1 MARTVEATGRRKD
14 GSQFPIE
21 LSLAVWRTGG
31 AVHQTAIIR
40 DITALKR
47 AEAELRLSEAQFRQL
62 FDDAPTG
69 YHELDTDGRV
79 VRVNRT
85 ELETLG
91 YSAEEMVGRHVWE
104 FADETGVSREAVL
117 KKLAGTMPVA
127 PSHERVYR
135 KKDGTR
141 LPALFQDRLLLDGD
155 GRITGIRSTLQD
167 ISERKLAEAER
178 ERLIAELQT
187 TLAEVKVLK
196 GFIPICASC
205 KQIRDD
211 QGFWAQIESYITRH
225 SDVQFSHGICPD
237 CAKKLY
243 PEL

>member
-1 MARTVEATGRRKD
+1 MESIGRRKD
-14 GSQFPIE
+14 GSEFPVE
-21 LSLAVWRTGG
+21 LSLAVWKTG
-31 AVHQTAIIR
+31 AVHYTAIIR

-47 AEAELRLSEAQFRQL
+47 AEAELRLSEAQFRRL

-69 YHELDTDGRV
+69 YHELDTEGRLI
-79 VRVNRT
+79 RVNRT

-104 FADETGVSREAVL
+104 FVDEKGVSQEAVL
-117 KKLAGTMPVA
+117 KKLAGTLPIA

-141 LPALFQDRLLLDGD
+141 LPALIQDRLLLDGE

-167 ISERKLAEAER
+167 ISERKRAEAER

-211 QGFWAQIESYITRH
+211 QGFWDQIESYITRH
-225 SDVQFSHGICPD
+225 SDARFSHGICPD
-237 CAKKLY
+237 CMKRLY
-243 PEL
+243 PEM